1 MSTQTS
7 SIFSSLPTLKCAYQ
21 PVHATIKEEQPYI
34 AMEELAGDN
43 HPQGTRGHYNI
54 YNERTSHYQTYSSS
68 NKEKHNRGQCC
79 CMSWLF

>member
-21 PVHATIKEEQPYI
+21 PVPATIKEEQPYI
-34 AMEELAGDN
+34 AMEELAGDT
-43 HPQGTRGHYNI
+43 HTTSQYNI

-68 NKEKHNRGQCC
+68 NKSKHNRGHCC
-79 CMSWLF
+79 CMNWLF